1 MRYFTNINNV
11 KCLEWGLNVNQGALF
26 DLLNQASSWAD
37 TYIIDN
43 EVFYHVSRNL
53 VLKELPLFYV
63 KDDTVY
69 RNLKDLQEKD
79 LIEYKKVGKKDV
91 IRLTEKGKEWNKKLG
106 FESDLG
112 VKLGNESEK
121 TRNEIRKISDSNPT
135 YNNTSNNNIKE
146 KKEDDDYRKK
156 SQNETYET
164 KEVEHAWEQKKLPTY
179 GFAPIENINKAIKEF
194 GLTKVI
200 QAINKIGD
208 SSYMRETTNIDNFF
222 NKNNNFD
229 QLRKAYNGTYDD
241 RKKKNNESFLDGISE
256 EELKNAVT

>member
-91 IRLTEKGKEWNKKLG
+91 IRLTEKGKEWNKKEIASL
-106 FESDLG
+106 
-112 VKLGNESEK
+112 KLIATNREK
-121 TRNEIRKISDSNPT
+121 KIKE
-135 YNNTSNNNIKE
+135 NTSKTVFQLEIKKEVLKFEEKLLKE
-146 KKEDDDYRKK
+146 KLTLIPNIVSK
-156 SQNETYET
+156 
-164 KEVEHAWEQKKLPTY
+164 KEV
-179 GFAPIENINKAIKEF
+179 
-194 GLTKVI
+194 
-200 QAINKIGD
+200 
-208 SSYMRETTNIDNFF
+208 
-222 NKNNNFD
+222 
-229 QLRKAYNGTYDD
+229 
-241 RKKKNNESFLDGISE
+241 
-256 EELKNAVT
+256 